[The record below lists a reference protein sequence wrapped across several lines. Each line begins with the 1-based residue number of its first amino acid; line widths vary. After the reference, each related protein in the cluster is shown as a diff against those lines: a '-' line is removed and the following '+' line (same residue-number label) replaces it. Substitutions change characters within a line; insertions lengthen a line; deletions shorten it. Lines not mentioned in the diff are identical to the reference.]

1 MSNFKFSDLYF
12 EKFYLADW
20 RADKNKKDFLKNPKK
35 LDDENQ
41 LFSGQGKPVQ
51 RNQIMVSKVL
61 AMFLGLSSM

>member
-1 MSNFKFSDLYF
+1 MSNFKFPDLYF
-12 EKFYLADW
+12 EKLYLADW

-51 RNQIMVSKVL
+51 RSQTAVSKVL
-61 AMFLGLSSM
+61 ATFLCLSSM